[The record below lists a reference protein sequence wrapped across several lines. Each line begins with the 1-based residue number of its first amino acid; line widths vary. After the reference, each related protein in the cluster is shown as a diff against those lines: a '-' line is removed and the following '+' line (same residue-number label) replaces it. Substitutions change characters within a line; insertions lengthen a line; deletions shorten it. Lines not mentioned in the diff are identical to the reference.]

1 MQNLLY
7 ISFYETMKSFIWNS
21 FELVE
26 DCFLF
31 KVLFVRSSSNRSA
44 ICFVHVSWKKKEEK
58 KNTCICHLHDGEM
71 NYGAG
76 IRWPAIS
83 RAAVSSCKATCLDE
97 STVKRS
103 IIIYCD
109 LNLNNFES
117 EEGKV
122 LTKFEDWL
130 NFKKKK
136 TVLHFKK

>member
-1 MQNLLY
+1 
-7 ISFYETMKSFIWNS
+7 MKSFIWNS

-26 DCFLF
+26 DSFLKF
-31 KVLFVRSSSNRSA
+31 FSFDRRRIDAQFVLCMYRE
-44 ICFVHVSWKKKEEK
+44 KKKEEEK

-71 NYGAG
+71 NYGGG

-136 TVLHFKK
+136 QCYILKNK